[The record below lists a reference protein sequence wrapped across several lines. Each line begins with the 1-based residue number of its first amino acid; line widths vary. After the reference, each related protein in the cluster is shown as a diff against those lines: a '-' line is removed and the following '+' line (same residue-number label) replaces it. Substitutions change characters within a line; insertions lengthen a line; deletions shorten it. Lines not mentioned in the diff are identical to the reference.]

1 MSDSVTGKIWVLKAF
16 NSSSAITGPKEI
28 KGASYNKEEIT
39 ERKGVQIK
47 DTMAPV
53 TLTQWTGATNIE
65 AICVKYE
72 LLCPSYQSQLT
83 VTVKNNKTSVF

>member
-1 MSDSVTGKIWVLKAF
+1 MDLKAF

-53 TLTQWTGATNIE
+53 T
-65 AICVKYE
+65 VM
-72 LLCPSYQSQLT
+72 SH
-83 VTVKNNKTSVF
+83 

>member
-28 KGASYNKEEIT
+28 KGASYNKEENNGE
-39 ERKGVQIK
+39 ERSSDKGYNGTCHI
-47 DTMAPV
+47 DS
-53 TLTQWTGATNIE
+53 ATNIE

-83 VTVKNNKTSVF
+83 VTVKNNKTSVI